1 MLQLTEQVEELEE
14 NKTNYEQVRDKVK
27 EDIKVGTKESYVI
40 AIKKMIIA

>member
-27 EDIKVGTKESYVI
+27 EDIKVATK
-40 AIKKMIIA
+40 